1 MLRIIDREVNS
12 TRDAQQL
19 FLTTSHL
26 VMNWSFKLGRFLGI
40 DVFVHFTFLILLGF
54 IGIAHWVAGQSLA
67 AALSGL
73 LFFGILFACVL
84 LHEYGHALMAR
95 RYGIATRD
103 ITLLPIGGVA
113 RLERM
118 PDKPA
123 QELWVALA
131 GPAVNVVIAGLLAIW
146 LSATGT
152 WQPLDSL
159 GIAEGNLLE
168 RILAAN
174 VFLVLFNMLPA
185 FPMDGGRVV
194 RALLAMRLDYSRATQ
209 IAATLGKGM
218 AVVFAVS
225 GLFGNPMLLLI
236 ALFVW
241 IGASQEAAATQFKSA
256 VAGALVREAALAKC
270 ATVPASAT
278 LREMTRILLA
288 ESQQDFPV
296 VEDGRVVG
304 MLVHSEI
311 LAALGR
317 HPLDTPVTAIMR
329 TAFDTVEESCP
340 LDEALTHLRH
350 EGGCAIPV
358 MAQGRLTGLLTAENL
373 TEYSVI
379 RDAIRSSSQPPP
391 LPSGGNGL
399 C

>member
-1 MLRIIDREVNS
+1 
-12 TRDAQQL
+12 
-19 FLTTSHL
+19 
-26 VMNWSFKLGRFLGI
+26 MNWSFKLGRFLGI
-40 DVFVHFTFLILLGF
+40 DVFVHFTFVLLLGF
-54 IGIAHWVAGQSLA
+54 IGIAHWVAGQSVA
-67 AALSGL
+67 AAFSGV
-73 LFFGILFACVL
+73 LFFGCLFACVL

-95 RYGIATRD
+95 RFGIGTRD
-103 ITLLPIGGVA
+103 ITLLPIGGLA

-118 PDKPA
+118 PDKPV

-146 LSATGT
+146 LSITGT
-152 WQPLDSL
+152 WQPVGSL
-159 GIAEGNLLE
+159 GIAEGNVVE

-194 RALLAMRLDYSRATQ
+194 RAMLAMRLEYARATE

-218 AVVFAVS
+218 AVVFAVL

-241 IGASQEAAATQFKSA
+241 IGASQEATATHFKSA
-256 VAGALVREAALAKC
+256 VAGALVREAALVNF

-278 LREMTRILLA
+278 LRELSRIMLSV
-288 ESQQDFPV
+288 SQQDFPV
-296 VEDGRVVG
+296 VKNGDVVG
-304 MLVHSEI
+304 ILGHGEI
-311 LAALGR
+311 LAALKYR
-317 HPLDTPVTAIMR
+317 TLDTPVTAIMR
-329 TAFDTVEESCP
+329 TQFDTAEENSP
-340 LDEALTHLRH
+340 LDELLTHLRH

-358 MAQGRLTGLLTAENL
+358 MRRGRLSGLLTAENL

-379 RDAIRSSSQPPP
+379 REASRNSSQPPP
-391 LPSGGNGL
+391 LPSGSQSL
-399 C
+399 S

>member
-1 MLRIIDREVNS
+1 M
-12 TRDAQQL
+12 
-19 FLTTSHL
+19 H
-26 VMNWSFKLGRFLGI
+26 WSFKLGRFLGI
-40 DVFVHFTFLILLGF
+40 DVFVHFTFLILLGI
-54 IGIAHWVAGQSLA
+54 IGIAHWVAGQSVA
-67 AALSGL
+67 AALSGVF
-73 LFFGILFACVL
+73 FFGTLFACVL

-118 PDKPA
+118 PDKPV

-146 LSATGT
+146 LSLTGT

-159 GIAEGNLLE
+159 GIAEGSLLE

-174 VFLVLFNMLPA
+174 VFLVVFNMLPA

-194 RALLAMRLDYSRATQ
+194 RALLAMRLDYTRATQ
-209 IAATLGKGM
+209 IAAALGKGM
-218 AVVFAVS
+218 AVVFALI
-225 GLFGNPMLLLI
+225 GLFDNPLLLLI

-256 VAGALVREAALAKC
+256 VAGALVREAALARFV
-270 ATVPASAT
+270 TVPASAT
-278 LREMTRILLA
+278 LRDLTRIMLA

-296 VEDGRVVG
+296 VANGGVVG

-311 LAALGR
+311 LAELKLR
-317 HPLDTPVTAIMR
+317 PLEAPVTAIMR
-329 TAFDTVEESCP
+329 TEFDTVEENCP

-358 MAQGRLTGLLTAENL
+358 MAKGRLTGLLTAENL

-379 RDAIRSSSQPPP
+379 RDATRSSSQPPP

-399 C
+399 S

>member
-1 MLRIIDREVNS
+1 
-12 TRDAQQL
+12 
-19 FLTTSHL
+19 
-26 VMNWSFKLGRFLGI
+26 MNWSFKLGRFLGI
-40 DVFVHFTFLILLGF
+40 DVFVHYTFLLLLGF
-54 IGIAHWVAGQSLA
+54 IGIAHWVAGQSVA
-67 AALSGL
+67 AALSGV

-95 RYGIATRD
+95 RFGIGTQD

-118 PDKPA
+118 PDKPI

-131 GPAVNVVIAGLLAIW
+131 GPAVNVVIAGVLAIW
-146 LSATGT
+146 LSLTGT

-159 GIAEGNLLE
+159 GIAEGNLVE

-174 VFLVLFNMLPA
+174 VFLVLFNLLPA

-194 RALLAMRLDYSRATQ
+194 RALLAMRLEYSRATR

-256 VAGALVREAALAKC
+256 VAGALVREAALANFV
-270 ATVPASAT
+270 TVPASAT
-278 LREMTRILLA
+278 LRDLTKIMLS

-296 VEDGRVVG
+296 MADGDVVG
-304 MLVHSEI
+304 ILVHTEI
-311 LAALGR
+311 LAALPS

-329 TAFDTVEESCP
+329 TEFDTVEESSP

-350 EGGCAIPV
+350 DGGSAIPV
-358 MAQGRLTGLLTAENL
+358 MGRGRLTGLLTAENL

-379 RDAIRSSSQPPP
+379 RQAIRSCQQPPP
-391 LPSGGNGL
+391 LPSGGHGL
-399 C
+399 S

>member
-1 MLRIIDREVNS
+1 
-12 TRDAQQL
+12 
-19 FLTTSHL
+19 
-26 VMNWSFKLGRFLGI
+26 MNWSFKLGRCLGI
-40 DVFVHFTFLILLGF
+40 DVFVHFTFVLLLGF
-54 IGIAHWVAGQSLA
+54 IGIAHWVAGQSVA
-67 AALSGL
+67 AALSGV
-73 LFFGILFACVL
+73 LFFGSLFACVL

-95 RYGIATRD
+95 RFGIGTQD

-118 PDKPA
+118 PDKPV

-146 LSATGT
+146 LSVTGS
-152 WQPLDSL
+152 WQPFVSL
-159 GIAEGNLLE
+159 GIAEGNVVE

-174 VFLVLFNMLPA
+174 VFLVLFNLLPA

-194 RALLAMRLDYSRATQ
+194 RALLAMRLEYSRATQ
-209 IAATLGKGM
+209 IAAALGKGM
-218 AVVFAVS
+218 AVVFAMF

-256 VAGALVREAALAKC
+256 VAGALVREAALAKFV
-270 ATVPASAT
+270 TVPATAT
-278 LREMTRILLA
+278 LRDLTRIMLS

-296 VEDGRVVG
+296 VENGAVVG

-311 LAALGR
+311 LAALKDR
-317 HPLDTPVTAIMR
+317 PLDTPVTAIMR
-329 TAFDTVEESCP
+329 TEFDTVEENCP
-340 LDEALTHLRH
+340 LDEALTQLRH
-350 EGGCAIPV
+350 EGGHAIPV
-358 MAQGRLTGLLTAENL
+358 MGRGRLTGLLTAENL

-379 RDAIRSSSQPPP
+379 REATRSDPQPPP
-391 LPSGGNGL
+391 LPSGSHRL
-399 C
+399 S

>member
-1 MLRIIDREVNS
+1 
-12 TRDAQQL
+12 
-19 FLTTSHL
+19 
-26 VMNWSFKLGRFLGI
+26 MNWSFKLGRFLGI
-40 DVFVHFTFLILLGF
+40 DVFVHFTFLLLLGF
-54 IGIAHWVAGQSLA
+54 IGIAHWVAGQSVA
-67 AALSGL
+67 AALSGV
-73 LFFGILFACVL
+73 LFFGCLFACVL

-95 RYGIATRD
+95 RYGIGTRD

-118 PDKPA
+118 PDKPV

-131 GPAVNVVIAGLLAIW
+131 GPAVNVVIAGVLAIW
-146 LSATGT
+146 LSVTGT

-159 GIAEGNLLE
+159 GIAEGNLVE

-174 VFLVLFNMLPA
+174 VFLVLFNLLPA

-194 RALLAMRLDYSRATQ
+194 RALLAMRLEYSRATQ

-218 AVVFAVS
+218 AVVFAMF

-256 VAGALVREAALAKC
+256 VAGALVREAALAKF

-278 LREMTRILLA
+278 LRDLTRIMLS

-296 VEDGRVVG
+296 VANGGVVG
-304 MLVHSEI
+304 ILVHAEI
-311 LAALGR
+311 LAALNR

-329 TAFDTVEESCP
+329 TEFDTVEENSP
-340 LDEALTHLRH
+340 LDELLTHLRH
-350 EGGCAIPV
+350 EGGHAIPV
-358 MAQGRLTGLLTAENL
+358 MRGGRLIGLLTAENL

-379 RDAIRSSSQPPP
+379 REATRTCQQPPP
-391 LPSGGNGL
+391 LPSGGHGL
-399 C
+399 S

>member
-1 MLRIIDREVNS
+1 M
-12 TRDAQQL
+12 T
-19 FLTTSHL
+19 
-26 VMNWSFKLGRFLGI
+26 WSFKLGRFLGI
-40 DVFVHFTFLILLGF
+40 DVFVHFTFVLLLGF

-67 AALSGL
+67 AALSGV
-73 LFFGILFACVL
+73 LFFSCLFACVL

-95 RYGIATRD
+95 RFGIGTQD

-118 PDKPA
+118 PDKPV

-131 GPAVNVVIAGLLAIW
+131 GPTVNVVIVGLLGIW
-146 LSATGT
+146 LTVTGT

-159 GIAEGNLLE
+159 GITEGSLVE
-168 RILAAN
+168 RILVAN

-194 RALLAMRLDYSRATQ
+194 RALLAMRLEYSRATQ
-209 IAATLGKGM
+209 IAANLGKGM
-218 AVVFAVS
+218 AVVFI
-225 GLFGNPMLLLI
+225 LFGLIGNPILLLI

-256 VAGALVREAALAKC
+256 VAGALVREAALANF
-270 ATVPASAT
+270 ATVPASAS
-278 LREMTRILLA
+278 LRDLTRIMLS

-296 VEDGRVVG
+296 VEEGRVVG
-304 MLVHSEI
+304 MLVHAEI
-311 LAALGR
+311 LAALKN
-317 HPLDTPVTAIMR
+317 HPMETPVSAIMR
-329 TAFDTVEESCP
+329 TEFDTAEENSP
-340 LDEALTHLRH
+340 LDELLTHLRH

-358 MAQGRLTGLLTAENL
+358 MGRGRLTGLLTAENL

-379 RDAIRSSSQPPP
+379 RVAIRNSSQPPP
-391 LPSGGNGL
+391 LPLGSHSFP
-399 C
+399 